1 MRRQFRQSVLERLR
15 ELTTSDEE
23 FEAEAARLLGASR

>member
-1 MRRQFRQSVLERLR
+1 MRRQFRRYVLERLR
-15 ELTTSDEE
+15 ELTTTEEE